1 MIKGN
6 VKIDRKNLISIL
18 QSCLVL
24 ILVILVALMMVEI
37 GNLKGTARVINYAG
51 LVRGATQ
58 RAVKLEI
65 TGTRNDELIAYLD
78 DILSNLTSGE
88 GHYEL
93 VKLKDAAYQERLDT
107 FLQGGQSACILSAA
121 RQPADG
127 AVRIEALFP

>member
-51 LVRGATQ
+51 LVRGDTQ

-93 VKLKDAAYQERLDT
+93 VKLKDAAYQERLD
-107 FLQGGQSACILSAA
+107 I
-121 RQPADG
+121 
-127 AVRIEALFP
+127 

>member
-51 LVRGATQ
+51 LVRGDTQ

-78 DILSNLTSGE
+78 DILSNLTSGD

-93 VKLKDAAYQERLDT
+93 VKLKDAAYQERLDSSVPT
-107 FLQGGQSACILSAA
+107 GSGSRRRSRRPDSVDMRTPKSL
-121 RQPADG
+121 P
-127 AVRIEALFP
+127 

>member
-51 LVRGATQ
+51 LVRGDTQ

-78 DILSNLTSGE
+78 DILSDLTSGD

-93 VKLKDAAYQERLDT
+93 VKLKDAAYQERLTSRVPTGSGSRRRSRRPDSVDMRT
-107 FLQGGQSACILSAA
+107 PKSL
-121 RQPADG
+121 P
-127 AVRIEALFP
+127 

>member
-6 VKIDRKNLISIL
+6 VKIDHKNLISIL

-65 TGTRNDELIAYLD
+65 TGTRNDFKRS
-78 DILSNLTSGE
+78 DIRGWALRIGKAQGRGLSGKA
-88 GHYEL
+88 GH
-93 VKLKDAAYQERLDT
+93 
-107 FLQGGQSACILSAA
+107 
-121 RQPADG
+121 PA
-127 AVRIEALFP
+127 

>member
-1 MIKGN
+1 MIKEN
-6 VKIDRKNLISIL
+6 VKIDRKKLISIL

-51 LVRGATQ
+51 LVRGDTQ

-93 VKLKDAAYQERLDT
+93 VKLKDAAPIRKGWTASVPTGSGSRRRSRRPDSVDMRTPKSL
-107 FLQGGQSACILSAA
+107 
-121 RQPADG
+121 P
-127 AVRIEALFP
+127 

>member
-51 LVRGATQ
+51 LVRGDTQ

-78 DILSNLTSGE
+78 DILSASKWQYL
-88 GHYEL
+88 L
-93 VKLKDAAYQERLDT
+93 RQQE
-107 FLQGGQSACILSAA
+107 QSFCEAPLLLLPLS
-121 RQPADG
+121 RK
-127 AVRIEALFP
+127 

>member
-6 VKIDRKNLISIL
+6 VKIDHKNLISIL

-51 LVRGATQ
+51 LVRGDTQ

-93 VKLKDAAYQERLDT
+93 GKAQGRGLSGKAGQPACLLGAA
-107 FLQGGQSACILSAA
+107 QGGGRGGQTAWI
-121 RQPADG
+121 
-127 AVRIEALFP
+127 

>member
-6 VKIDRKNLISIL
+6 VKIDHKNLISIL
-18 QSCLVL
+18 QSCLAL
-24 ILVILVALMMVEI
+24 ILVILVALMMVDI

-78 DILSNLTSGE
+78 DILSDLTSIREWALRIGKAQGRGLSGKA
-88 GHYEL
+88 GH
-93 VKLKDAAYQERLDT
+93 
-107 FLQGGQSACILSAA
+107 
-121 RQPADG
+121 PA
-127 AVRIEALFP
+127 

>member
-6 VKIDRKNLISIL
+6 VKIDCKNLISIL

-78 DILSNLTSGE
+78 DILSDLTSRTRPIRKGWTSSVPT
-88 GHYEL
+88 GSGSRRRSRRPDSVDMRTPKSL
-93 VKLKDAAYQERLDT
+93 
-107 FLQGGQSACILSAA
+107 
-121 RQPADG
+121 P
-127 AVRIEALFP
+127 